1 MFSAGNHVVYSS
13 HGVCEITEIKTMS
26 FGGETKQYYVLSPI
40 NDKRSTI
47 FIPIDNMVLLSQMR
61 PVLTKEEIDELLASV
76 IPGTCSWI
84 PSDSERKNFCAATI
98 KSGDRLAI
106 LHMIEMLY
114 LHRERMMD
122 EKKHFHV
129 TDERFLNDAE
139 KMLNDEFAFV
149 LGISTSEV
157 EHYVEERVKK
167 SS

>member
-26 FGGETKQYYVLSPI
+26 FGSETKQYYVLSPI

-61 PVLTKEEIDELLASV
+61 PVLTKEEIDELLDSV
-76 IPGTCSWI
+76 EPGTCSWI
-84 PSDSERKNFCAATI
+84 PSDSERKSFCAATI

-114 LHRERMMD
+114 LHRERM
-122 EKKHFHV
+122 EEENKHFHV

-167 SS
+167 TS

>member
-1 MFSAGNHVVYSS
+1 MFREGAHVVYTS

-26 FGGETKQYYVLSPI
+26 FGDDTKQYYVLSPI

-61 PVLTKEEIDELLASV
+61 PVLTKEEIDELLGSV

-84 PSDSERKNFCAATI
+84 QSDSERKSFCAATI

-114 LHRERMMD
+114 MHRERMAA
-122 EKKHFHV
+122 ENKHFHV

-157 EHYVEERVKK
+157 ENYVAERVKK